1 MDAVTRIAEER
12 IRQAIAEGEFA
23 NLSGAGRPLIFEDE
37 TWVPEDL
44 RLAYRFLKNAGF
56 VPPELE
62 LRNEIITLRDLIETI
77 DDERKAPEPR
87 RVSGLRAEAIRK
99 KDRLDIR
106 LFLLLLLRVVKDHIL
121 FFDVLILRL
130 KGLHPA
136 FFGHDLVPGL
146 S

>member
-37 TWVPEDL
+37 TWIPEDL

-62 LRNEIITLRDLIETI
+62 LRNEIFTLRDLIETI
-77 DDERKAPEPR
+77 DDDKEKLRLLRELNFKITKFNMLRDKPLDLERFPAYEQ
-87 RVSGLRAEAIRK
+87 
-99 KDRLDIR
+99 R
-106 LFLLLLLRVVKDHIL
+106 LFEKKI
-121 FFDVLILRL
+121 
-130 KGLHPA
+130 G
-136 FFGHDLVPGL
+136 
-146 S
+146 